1 MLPPLKVGVLYYD
14 TKHPLLSC
22 QSRGAS
28 RGDRYLSQSRGQVLG
43 YDGCYDSGT
52 CHYDYFKLFPV
63 FLPIIVVVVLG
74 EDNNGCGV

>member
-1 MLPPLKVGVLYYD
+1 MTLN
-14 TKHPLLSC
+14 T
-22 QSRGAS
+22 
-28 RGDRYLSQSRGQVLG
+28 LSQSRGQVLG

>member
-14 TKHPLLSC
+14 TKHPL
-22 QSRGAS
+22 
-28 RGDRYLSQSRGQVLG
+28 LSQSRGQVLG